1 MSNIFVRYES
11 MDPYILLSAI
21 NLKLRDE
28 CPNLTDLCA
37 RYEINEEKLCKRLKE
52 VGFTYEET
60 QNQFK

>member
-1 MSNIFVRYES
+1 MSNIFARYES

-28 CPNLTDLCA
+28 CPSLDDLCA
-37 RYEINEEKLCKRLKE
+37 RYEVDEDKLCKRLAEK
-52 VGFTYEET
+52 GFKYDAT